1 MPRKKEKPGSGGW
14 GEQLKAGSEVWRCP
28 HTYLI
33 DICSVLHLKEGV
45 RFILLETKTWNQ
57 RVQTGW
63 KHVSTQIQRKAC
75 LYDEPL
81 ETAEALRALGGGGL
95 QRERARGSHRPGRGA
110 AGEGPASRED
120 ARQRLQLRPAPLGA
134 RGEGWG
140 VGGAGGGARGERTG
154 CGSSRSG

>member
-33 DICSVLHLKEGV
+33 NICSVLHLEEGV

-81 ETAEALRALGGGGL
+81 ETAEALRALGGGGAA
-95 QRERARGSHRPGRGA
+95 EGTCAGVAPPGPGR
-110 AGEGPASRED
+110 R
-120 ARQRLQLRPAPLGA
+120 R
-134 RGEGWG
+134 
-140 VGGAGGGARGERTG
+140 GGACEPRGRA
-154 CGSSRSG
+154 S